1 MVEWSLPG
9 AGARGW
15 TIFFLGK
22 GWWLIY
28 MMFYRST
35 SSWFVSFCPHCVDSL

>member
-15 TIFFLGK
+15 TIFLGGK
-22 GWWLIY
+22 DG
-28 MMFYRST
+28 
-35 SSWFVSFCPHCVDSL
+35 D